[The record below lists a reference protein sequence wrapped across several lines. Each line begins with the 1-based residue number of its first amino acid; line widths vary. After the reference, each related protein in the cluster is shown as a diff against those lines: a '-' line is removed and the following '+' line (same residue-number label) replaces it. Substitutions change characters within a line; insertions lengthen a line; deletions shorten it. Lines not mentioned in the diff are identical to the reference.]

1 MHESPTDLRAV
12 LRDYAREMTL
22 PALEIYT
29 DGLMAAST
37 MYDAFLAAE
46 EQGESH
52 AS

>member
-1 MHESPTDLRAV
+1 V
-12 LRDYAREMTL
+12 L

-29 DGLMAAST
+29 EGLMTDRT

-46 EQGESH
+46 NQGESH